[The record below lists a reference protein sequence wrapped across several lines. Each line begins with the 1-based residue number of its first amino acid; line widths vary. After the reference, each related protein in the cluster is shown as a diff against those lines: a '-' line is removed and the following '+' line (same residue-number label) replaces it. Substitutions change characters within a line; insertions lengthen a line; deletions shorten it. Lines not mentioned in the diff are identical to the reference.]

1 VKTTVSDDRDAR
13 REILDAALVE
23 FAARGFAGASVQDI
37 IRRTRYSKPTLYYYF
52 GSKAGLFKAL
62 LDDAYD
68 TCYEIIRQA
77 AQAEGDLESRLTN
90 IVFGLFQF
98 LGAKKDLSRL
108 AFASV
113 FAGPGE
119 LPPGVPD
126 QARRHRNFEVFRE
139 LIRQGQADGVIDAAR
154 DSRELTFGIYG
165 GVNFYLMSNVLHGD
179 IQLTRA
185 TAANVVR
192 LYLHGAATQPPA
204 GRRKKQEPSPV

>member
-1 VKTTVSDDRDAR
+1 MSDDRNAR

-37 IRRTRYSKPTLYYYF
+37 IRRTRYSKPTLYYYY

-68 TCYEIIRQA
+68 TCYGIMRQA
-77 AQAEGDLESRLTN
+77 AEAEGDLESRLTN
-90 IVFGLFQF
+90 IVYGLFQF

-126 QARRHRNFEVFRE
+126 QERRHRNFEVFQG
-139 LIRQGQADGVIDAAR
+139 LIRQGQADGQIDPAG
-154 DSRELTFGIYG
+154 DSRALTFGIYG
-165 GVNFYLMSNVLHGD
+165 AINFYLMSNLLHGD
-179 IQLTRA
+179 LQLTRE

-192 LYLHGAATQPPA
+192 LYLHGAATRPRP
-204 GRRKKQEPSPV
+204 

>member
-1 VKTTVSDDRDAR
+1 MKTSVADDCKAR

-23 FAARGFAGASVQDI
+23 FAARGFSGASVQDI

-68 TCYEIIRQA
+68 TCYEIMRQSA
-77 AQAEGDLESRLTN
+77 RAEGDLESRLTN
-90 IVFGLFQF
+90 IVLGLFEF

-108 AFASV
+108 AFASA

-126 QARRHRNFEVFRE
+126 QARRHRNFEVFHE
-139 LIRQGQADGVIDAAR
+139 LIRQGQAEGALDPAS
-154 DSRELTFGIYG
+154 DSRALTFGIYG
-165 GVNFYLMSNVLHGD
+165 VVNFHLMANVLRGD
-179 IQLTRA
+179 LQLTRA

-192 LYLHGAATQPPA
+192 LYLRGATTKPPA
-204 GRRKKQEPSPV
+204 GRRKQ